1 MNREQIRGRLK
12 DTAGMFQRKFG
23 QLFGSESH
31 EMRGVTRQAEG
42 KTEKAVGDVTDALD
56 NAADRLKD
64 NAKKY
69 E

>member
-23 QLFGSESH
+23 HLFGSGSH

-42 KTEKAVGDVTDALD
+42 KTEKMAGDVKDTMDTT
-56 NAADRLKD
+56 ADDLKD
-64 NAKKY
+64 RSKR
-69 E
+69 